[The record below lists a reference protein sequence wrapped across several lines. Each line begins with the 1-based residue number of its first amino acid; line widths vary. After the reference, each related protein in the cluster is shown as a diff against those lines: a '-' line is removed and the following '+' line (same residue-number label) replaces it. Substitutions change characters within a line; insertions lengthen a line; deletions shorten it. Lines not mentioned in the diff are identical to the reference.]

1 MGDFFRVL
9 RLRGAAPYTSRKRA
23 PASERENGP
32 ELRLNGILPVD
43 SRKKVGVVL
52 FQLGG
57 PDRLDAVRPFLYN
70 LFCDPDI
77 INFPMAWLARRP
89 LAWLIST
96 RRARY
101 VSEHYEAIGGG
112 SPIRELTEGQA
123 LALAD
128 ALEPWVEPHI
138 VIAMRYWRPNTMEAI
153 RRLLRK
159 PMEELVLLP
168 LYPQYS
174 SATTGSSLREWKRRW
189 RHASMPTHLI
199 DRFYRH
205 PLYLSAL
212 VERIEQSLSE
222 FQRPADVHVLFSAHG
237 LPMSLIESGD
247 PYQREIEETM
257 RLVLQQ
263 GGWSNPTSLCYQS
276 RIGRQK
282 WLEPSLTGTI
292 EQLAKDGVRQML
304 VVPLSFVTE
313 HIETLYEINLE
324 ARALAGSLGIEEF
337 AVMRAL
343 DSSPRFIAALADM
356 VLQAVLPGASVS
368 AGVDTHSTP

>member
-1 MGDFFRVL
+1 M
-9 RLRGAAPYTSRKRA
+9 
-23 PASERENGP
+23 
-32 ELRLNGILPVD
+32 D

-57 PDRLDAVRPFLYN
+57 PDRLDAVQPFLYN
-70 LFCDPDI
+70 LFSDPDI

-96 RRARY
+96 RRARH

-128 ALEPWVEPHI
+128 ALDPWIDPQI
-138 VIAMRYWRPNTMEAI
+138 VIAMRYWHPNTTEAI

-159 PMEELVLLP
+159 PVEELVLLP

-189 RHASMPTHLI
+189 RQTAISTHLI
-199 DRFYRH
+199 DRFYSHR
-205 PLYLSAL
+205 LYLSAL
-212 VERIEQSLSE
+212 VERLEQSLSE
-222 FQRPADVHVLFSAHG
+222 FQRSADVHVVFSAHG
-237 LPMSLIESGD
+237 LPLSLIEAGD

-282 WLEPSLTGTI
+282 WLEPSLTETV
-292 EQLAKDGVRQML
+292 EHLARNGVRQML
-304 VVPLSFVTE
+304 VVPVSFVTE

-324 ARALAGSLGIEEF
+324 ARALAGSLGVEEF

-368 AGVDTHSTP
+368 AGVDTHLTP

>member
-1 MGDFFRVL
+1 
-9 RLRGAAPYTSRKRA
+9 
-23 PASERENGP
+23 
-32 ELRLNGILPVD
+32 VD
-43 SRKKVGVVL
+43 SRKKIGVVL

-57 PDRLDAVRPFLYN
+57 PDRLEAVQPFLYN

-77 INFPMAWLARRP
+77 INFPMAWLARKP

-96 RRARY
+96 RRAQH

-123 LALAD
+123 LALTD
-128 ALEPWVEPHI
+128 ALEPWVDPQV
-138 VIAMRYWRPNTMEAI
+138 VIAMRYWHPNTNEAI
-153 RRLLRK
+153 RRVLRK
-159 PMEELVLLP
+159 PIEELVLLP

-174 SATTGSSLREWKRRW
+174 AATTGSSLREWKRRW
-189 RHASMPTHLI
+189 RQPHISTHLI
-199 DRFYRH
+199 ERFYSH

-222 FQRPADVHVLFSAHG
+222 FPRPAEVHVVFSAHG
-237 LPMSLIESGD
+237 LPMSLIERGD
-247 PYQREIEETM
+247 PYQREIEETV

-263 GGWSNPTSLCYQS
+263 GGWSNPTCLCYQS
-276 RIGRQK
+276 RFGRQK
-282 WLEPSLTGTI
+282 WLEPSLTETI
-292 EQLAKDGVRQML
+292 ERLAGQGVRQVL

-337 AVMRAL
+337 AVIRAL
-343 DSSPRFIAALADM
+343 DSSPRFIAALADL